1 MPDTADTVT
10 TVLITLALMTVME
23 PPHAISPS
31 QVSGLRS
38 QVWSLGDNNVNM
50 ECCFLYNGKCQNI
63 VPLNIKIPQYKQRGF
78 EIFYQS

>member
-38 QVWSLGDNNVNM
+38 GHWEIIMSTWSVVFCTMENV
-50 ECCFLYNGKCQNI
+50 
-63 VPLNIKIPQYKQRGF
+63 KI
-78 EIFYQS
+78 